1 MLLFMIKELFK
12 LFPAF
17 YDDYLISFDGMNGPV
32 MVPPAIPPLVGLRE
46 LHSLVMLRFD
56 MFIESFYRLLLP
68 IRFLRVGM
76 AWPTPAGI

>member
-1 MLLFMIKELFK
+1 MLLLMIRELFK

-17 YDDYLISFDGMNGPV
+17 YDDYLISFEGINGPV
-32 MVPPAIPPLVGLRE
+32 IVPPASPPLVGLRE
-46 LHSLVMLRFD
+46 LHSFVMLRFD

-68 IRFLRVGM
+68 IRFLSVGM